1 MVPEVKKKRD
11 MTKNELIAK
20 LEGAKEV
27 TSVVSIDLVLAALGM
42 LEDPKPVTK
51 GPVFNDSLIER
62 LCEEIESALDY
73 NSGDLVDTDTAE
85 FTLNYSNCIELDR
98 VEINVRDVM
107 EHVEAKM
114 QLVLEAFE
122 SEAADEEAE
131 EEGTLRDE

>member
-1 MVPEVKKKRD
+1 
-11 MTKNELIAK
+11 MTKLELIAK

-42 LEDPKPVTK
+42 LEEPQAK
-51 GPVFNDSLIER
+51 GPVFNDELIER
-62 LCEEIESALDY
+62 LSEEIESALDY

-85 FTLNYSNCIELDR
+85 FSMGYDNRIELER

-107 EHVEAKM
+107 EHVTAKM

-122 SEAADEEAE
+122 LEAADEANEADAE
-131 EEGTLRDE
+131 YEATLS

>member
-1 MVPEVKKKRD
+1 

-42 LEDPKPVTK
+42 LEDPKPASK
-51 GPVFNDSLIER
+51 GPVFNEELIER
-62 LCEEIESALDY
+62 LCEEIESTLDY

-85 FTLNYSNCIELDR
+85 FSISYDNRVELER
-98 VEINVRDVM
+98 AEINVRDIM
-107 EHVEAKM
+107 EHVGNKM
-114 QLVLEAFE
+114 MLVLEAFE
-122 SEAADEEAE
+122 LEAADEAAEA

>member
-1 MVPEVKKKRD
+1 

-42 LEDPKPVTK
+42 LEDPKPVSK
-51 GPVFNDSLIER
+51 VPVFNEELIER
-62 LCEEIESALDY
+62 LCEEIESCLDY

-85 FTLNYSNCIELDR
+85 FSMNYDNRIELDR
-98 VEINVRDVM
+98 VEINVRDIM
-107 EHVEAKM
+107 DHVGNKM
-114 QLVLEAFE
+114 MMVLEAFE
-122 SEAADEEAE
+122 LEAADEEAEAE

>member
-1 MVPEVKKKRD
+1 

-51 GPVFNDSLIER
+51 GPVFNDELIER
-62 LCEEIESALDY
+62 LSEEIESALDY

-85 FTLNYSNCIELDR
+85 FSMGYDNRIELER

-107 EHVEAKM
+107 EHVTAKM

-122 SEAADEEAE
+122 LEAADEANEADAE
-131 EEGTLRDE
+131 YEATLS

>member
-1 MVPEVKKKRD
+1 

-114 QLVLEAFE
+114 QLVLEEFE
-122 SEAADEEAE
+122 LEAVDEEAE

>member
-1 MVPEVKKKRD
+1 

-42 LEDPKPVTK
+42 LEEPKANK
-51 GPVFNDSLIER
+51 GPVFNDELIER

-107 EHVEAKM
+107 GHVEAKM

-131 EEGTLRDE
+131 AQEEGTLRDE

>member
-1 MVPEVKKKRD
+1 MKKS
-11 MTKNELIAK
+11 ELIAK

>member
-1 MVPEVKKKRD
+1 

-27 TSVVSIDLVLAALGM
+27 TSVVSIDLMLAALGM
-42 LEDPKPVTK
+42 LEEPQAK

-131 EEGTLRDE
+131 AKEEGTLRDE

>member
-1 MVPEVKKKRD
+1 

>member
-1 MVPEVKKKRD
+1 

-51 GPVFNDSLIER
+51 GPVFNVSLIER

-122 SEAADEEAE
+122 LEAADEEAD

>member
-1 MVPEVKKKRD
+1 

-42 LEDPKPVTK
+42 LEEPQAK
-51 GPVFNDSLIER
+51 GPVFNDELIER

-131 EEGTLRDE
+131 AEEEGTLRDE

>member
-1 MVPEVKKKRD
+1 

-51 GPVFNDSLIER
+51 GPVFNGSLIER

-131 EEGTLRDE
+131 AEEGTLRDE

>member
-1 MVPEVKKKRD
+1 

-51 GPVFNDSLIER
+51 GPVFNESLIER

>member
-1 MVPEVKKKRD
+1 

-42 LEDPKPVTK
+42 LEEPKANK
-51 GPVFNDSLIER
+51 GPVFDDLLIER
-62 LCEEIESALDY
+62 LSEEIESALDY
-73 NSGDLVDTDTAE
+73 NCGDLFDTDTAE
-85 FTLNYSNCIELDR
+85 FSLNYNNQIELER
-98 VEINVRDVM
+98 VEINVREVM
-107 EHVEAKM
+107 EHVTAKM

-122 SEAADEEAE
+122 LEAADEEAEAE